1 MVTLCCHESNPT
13 GPSSSHTGDGA
24 RNRDA
29 MSTDAPIDTGVTEP
43 STRVVGPKSSIAACM
58 AGRGISEDGRRS

>member
-1 MVTLCCHESNPT
+1 
-13 GPSSSHTGDGA
+13 
-24 RNRDA
+24 